1 MKRDLFMEES
11 VTIDG
16 DKVWLWLGPP
26 THHNSTKIDVT
37 MAFNIGLAIGSKNYE
52 SIDTKLIKRYS

>member
-1 MKRDLFMEES
+1 MEES